1 LVGSTINQR
10 DIAMNEND
18 NVISIE
24 TPVNPLEQLLKTG
37 AQQLLAQAIEA
48 ELATLLA
55 QYKDETVEG
64 LQRIV
69 KNGHHPERSIQTG
82 LGDID
87 VKIPKVRDRKKG
99 GVKFNSTLIPPYLKR
114 TKNIEELIPWLYLRG
129 ISTGDMQPALVSL
142 LGEKAKGLSANSVT
156 RLKASW
162 ETEYQK
168 WSVRSLSQ
176 RRYVYIWA
184 DGIYSKIRM
193 DDKLCLLVIMGV
205 DETGRKELLAVI
217 DGVRESEQS
226 WTEVLNQLQSQ
237 GLTIPPKL
245 AIGDGALGFWNALT
259 KVWPTTQHQRCWVHK
274 IANVLNKVPKSM
286 QPKIKAN
293 LQDIWMAESRNSAN
307 KAYDLFVKNYAVK
320 YKKATDCLIKDKD
333 EMLAFYDYPAEHW
346 IHIRTSNPIEST
358 FATVRLRTH
367 KVKSCG
373 SRTTTLMMIFKLAQ
387 SAEKKWNRLRG
398 FKLLA
403 DVIIGGKFKDG
414 ERIIQ
419 DQAEHQD
426 VLIHQI

>member
-1 LVGSTINQR
+1 MT
-10 DIAMNEND
+10 END

-24 TPVNPLEQLLKTG
+24 TPVNPLEHLLKTG

-48 ELATLLA
+48 ELAQLLT
-55 QYKDETVEG
+55 QYQHETVEG

-69 KNGHHPERSIQTG
+69 RNGHQPERTIQTG
-82 LGDID
+82 LGDIE
-87 VKIPKVRDRKKG
+87 VKIPKVRDRKKE
-99 GVKFNSTLIPPYLKR
+99 GVKFNSALIPPYLKR

-142 LGEKAKGLSANSVT
+142 LGEQAKGLSANSVS
-156 RLKASW
+156 RLKAAW
-162 ETEYQK
+162 ETEYQQ
-168 WSVRSLSQ
+168 WTGRSLAK

-184 DGIYSKIRM
+184 DGIYSKVRM
-193 DDKLCLLVIMGV
+193 DDKLCLLVVMGV
-205 DETGRKELLAVI
+205 DETGRKALLAVV

-226 WTEVLNQLQSQ
+226 WIEVLNQLHSQ

-293 LQDIWMAESRNSAN
+293 LQDIWMAESRFSAY
-307 KAYDLFVKNYAVK
+307 KAYDLFVKNYSVK
-320 YKKATDCLIKDKD
+320 YKKATDCLMKDKD

-387 SAEKKWNRLRG
+387 SAEKKWYRLRG

-403 DVIIGGKFKDG
+403 DVITGIKFKDG
-414 ERIIQ
+414 ERIMQ
-419 DQAEHQD
+419 DQPEHQD
-426 VLIHQI
+426 ELIHQI